1 MDLFSFKRII
11 MEENI
16 NVENKIED
24 LRKNTL
30 EKKRVKSNLV

>member
-1 MDLFSFKRII
+1 